1 MKKLNTKQKKALVIV
16 TGAFFVGLVGFAS
29 WQVFGS
35 PTEVT
40 SPTTT
45 ESTSESSSGYKHYL
59 DDRPYQEDKSKAVID
74 RSTDTHTTVI
84 PDSRTSQSSV
94 IPQTPTREADLSS
107 ERRQA
112 LTQVQQLVV
121 TQQTANQVTP
131 TPTPAPIEPTQ
142 PVTPEPEKPIE
153 KPTDPVDPPVV
164 VVVDYSN
171 LMTLIAYVESLDFT
185 NYLSSTTSA
194 VTYEVGYAKSM
205 VTAQSST
212 QSQVNTQET
221 RLRNAISQLVLKGD
235 SATLLEVMTEA
246 KALDTAFYNSPS
258 IDTLLDVLVQAEALL
273 KDEQSQATLDDMQAQ
288 LQAALDNV
296 EKKSDLE
303 IAVIQLQRV
312 IVQAEGLSADDYT
325 GTSFA
330 AVTTALAQGQATI
343 EETAATLEDVT
354 TAKDALEQAI
364 ASLVKQ
370 ADKEELLIEITAAE
384 GLDLSRY
391 TPTTAQE
398 VTTALTAARVLVDD
412 TEVSQ
417 DTVNASV
424 VALKGAVSQLVLKAD
439 TSALATLLAEIDTLQ
454 ESDYTANS
462 WQALQAA
469 LQGATDLIAN
479 ETATQAEVDAK
490 VSSIQTAKGQ
500 LEAAPAPSI
509 QAEIQVLTVETEATI
524 TSETEQPKEDK
535 GLSVTDTTDVETGEL

>member
-74 RSTDTHTTVI
+74 RSTDTTTVI

-107 ERRQA
+107 ERRLA

-142 PVTPEPEKPIE
+142 PVTPEPEKPLE

-185 NYLSSTTSA
+185 NYLSSTTRA
-194 VTYEVGYAKSM
+194 VNYEVGYAKSL

-235 SATLLEVMTEA
+235 STKLLTIMTEA
-246 KALDTAFYNSPS
+246 KALDTAFYTSPS
-258 IDTLLDVLVQAEALL
+258 IDTLLDVLAQAEALL
-273 KDEQSQATLDDMQAQ
+273 KEEQSQATLDNMQAQ
-288 LQAALDNV
+288 LQAALDNL
-296 EKKSDLE
+296 ERKSDLE
-303 IAVIQLQRV
+303 IATIQLQRV

-325 GTSFA
+325 VTSFA

-343 EETAATLEDVT
+343 EETAPTLEDVT

-364 ASLVKQ
+364 ASLVKR
-370 ADKEELLIEITAAE
+370 ADKEELLTEITAAE

-398 VTTALTAARVLVDD
+398 VITALTAARVLVDD

-424 VALKGAVSQLVLKAD
+424 AALQAAIRQLVLKAD
-439 TSALATLLAEIDTLQ
+439 TATLAALLAEIDTLQ
-454 ESDYTANS
+454 EADYTANS
-462 WQALQAA
+462 WQELQAA
-469 LQGATDLIAN
+469 LQGATDLIAS
-479 ETATQAEVDAK
+479 ETTTQAEVDAK

-509 QAEIQVLTVETEATI
+509 QVEIQVPTVETEATSN
-524 TSETEQPKEDK
+524 SEIEQPKEDK
-535 GLSVTDTTDVETGEL
+535 GLSVTDTTGVETGEL